1 MDLNKLRTAVFE
13 KTGIRI
19 DTNDP
24 VFALVALNEAVLTEC
39 VEQHVAVLHQAT
51 AKLSEQTRHLLEAG
65 ERHKKL
71 LQQMAST
78 VEAGNAPGIAVALAR
93 EDDERSDAQPSMGPS
108 GAAPWRALAGAA
120 GVALLSAALTVGG
133 LRALKEGAP
142 AAPLAQKMAGPAAIP
157 QLTPE
162 QLVLI
167 KNGEKFDRMWAQLDD
182 ATKARIQATV
192 EPR

>member
-13 KTGIRI
+13 KTAIRI

-71 LQQMAST
+71 LQQMASM
-78 VEAGNAPGIAVALAR
+78 VEAGNPPGIAGALVR
-93 EDDERSDAQPSMGPS
+93 ENDAKSDAQPTIGPS
-108 GAAPWRALAGAA
+108 GSTPWRTFAGAA
-120 GVALLSAALTVGG
+120 GVALLSAVLTIGG
-133 LRALKEGAP
+133 LRALKDGVP
-142 AAPLAQKMAGPAAIP
+142 AAQASQKMAAPAAIP
-157 QLTPE
+157 QLTRE

-167 KNGEKFDRMWAQLDD
+167 KNGEKFDRMWAQLDE
-182 ATKARIQATV
+182 ATKARIQGIV
-192 EPR
+192 EPP